1 LIKVRFLTVGV
12 WNTIFALSMFYT
24 LLKVFDS
31 TSYQLLLV
39 ICFLVANIQSHFMQR
54 TFVWKSKDPYIQEI
68 FRFLVSAVTISLL
81 NFLLLVLFVEV
92 LDYQVF
98 ETQVTIALAITSLN
112 FFLQKR
118 LVFKLEKK

>member
-1 LIKVRFLTVGV
+1 
-12 WNTIFALSMFYT
+12 
-24 LLKVFDS
+24 
-31 TSYQLLLV
+31 
-39 ICFLVANIQSHFMQR
+39 MQR

-118 LVFKLEKK
+118 LVFNLEKK